1 MRKRILIAA
10 VIMILALVISAC
22 ASRTVV
28 VRSPNARFTF
38 TTTISGRVLHA
49 GHVLPGARIVVEGYG
64 ASDVT
69 NSRGEFIIRFRTS
82 VPAGTRS
89 MRLKLNVSKPGFVT
103 RSVAVTVRDGGK
115 NRFTFSIV
123 RR

>member
-1 MRKRILIAA
+1 MRRRILIAA
-10 VIMILALVISAC
+10 AILVLALVISSC

-28 VRSPNARFTF
+28 VRNPDARFTF
-38 TTTISGRVLHA
+38 ATTISGRVLHA
-49 GHVLPGARIVVEGYG
+49 GHVVPGARVVVEGHG

-89 MRLKLNVSKPGFVT
+89 MRLRLNVSKPGYVT
-103 RSVAVTVRDGGK
+103 RSIGVTVHDGGN
-115 NRFTFSIV
+115 NRFTFSLA